1 MIRLRSFFCINMRKE
16 RMPMAVTRR
25 IPMHMNKGK
34 NHFPESG
41 RQNGLCE
48 ESGEDGQRW
57 TGHDPMTV
65 DKKFML
71 FKRQYE
77 QTTDRRHRGMKWLLT
92 RFVSPSSPARSH
104 RRKRTDW
111 GRNWLSVLQKVSM
124 PSLWQLISIDR
135 SHVHKHIVF
144 NSTSI
149 DGTRKFKNFWL
160 SSIALQKVSNRK
172 TAFEDS
178 ISIIWSDHNSEITKK
193 QVQSISVCTKKQI
206 RDVVSELLSESGGLY
221 IND

>member
-124 PSLWQLISIDR
+124 PSLWQLISIDPMF
-135 SHVHKHIVF
+135 I
-144 NSTSI
+144 
-149 DGTRKFKNFWL
+149 NFWL

>member
-1 MIRLRSFFCINMRKE
+1 MIPWPWIKSLCCSNANMSRLPIAATEAWSDCL
-16 RMPMAVTRR
+16 PD
-25 IPMHMNKGK
+25 
-34 NHFPESG
+34 S
-41 RQNGLCE
+41 
-48 ESGEDGQRW
+48 
-57 TGHDPMTV
+57 
-65 DKKFML
+65 
-71 FKRQYE
+71 
-77 QTTDRRHRGMKWLLT
+77 
-92 RFVSPSSPARSH
+92 
-104 RRKRTDW
+104 
-111 GRNWLSVLQKVSM
+111 SVLQARQDHTGGSE
-124 PSLWQLISIDR
+124 LIGAGIDR